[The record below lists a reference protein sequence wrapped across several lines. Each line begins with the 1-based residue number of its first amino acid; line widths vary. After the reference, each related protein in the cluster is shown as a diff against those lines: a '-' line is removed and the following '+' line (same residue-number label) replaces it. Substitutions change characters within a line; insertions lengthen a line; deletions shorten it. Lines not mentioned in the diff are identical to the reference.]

1 MSKNFDQNSGT
12 KHVAIYTRY
21 SSKLQRESSTADQ
34 IRECRDAARKEGWTV
49 VDEFIRSDEAKC
61 GWTLDGR
68 TGLDELMDLA
78 QQKDCPFDGIIIHD
92 TSRLGRNLTDG
103 LRLTDILKYV
113 GVFLYFTTRKLDSRD
128 PNFRTLF
135 IQYGSKDEEFCVDSA
150 ERVHRGQRGR
160 VLEGYVA
167 SGRTYGYKNIP
178 VPAADGTKWLH
189 GRAAVEG
196 VRREVVPEEKIVICR
211 IFEMFVAGLGQR
223 TIASKLN
230 QEGIPSPAKPGVGKP
245 EKRWCTTTVADILKN
260 SKYIGIYT
268 WNQTRVVHNPIT
280 QKKESH
286 KRPESEWERVEIPDW
301 RIVSDHLWEAV
312 ARERRIRRDKAARK
326 MGGLNRTETSRGY
339 VFSGLLACENCG
351 RPFKAYR
358 TAETDI
364 RYECG
369 GARTGTC
376 PIRRSI
382 LLTLVESQL
391 LPAISQRLH
400 EDSVRDDLMAV
411 YRDKMIS
418 LWNETVDAH
427 QVIEDTG
434 DQLRNERRELSAKAD
449 NIVDALQ
456 DDGRN
461 PMLVQ
466 RLNGILEEMSQI
478 DTALQKGSEVVPPL
492 LSEEQTMNLVT
503 RKLADIDAALKEPR
517 EVLKHKLARHIDR
530 LMMKLVETPD
540 GSRYEVTGEIRLF
553 ATGDPDDVL
562 LAASLM
568 CSMG

>member
-1 MSKNFDQNSGT
+1 
-12 KHVAIYTRY
+12 
-21 SSKLQRESSTADQ
+21 
-34 IRECRDAARKEGWTV
+34 
-49 VDEFIRSDEAKC
+49 
-61 GWTLDGR
+61 
-68 TGLDELMDLA
+68 
-78 QQKDCPFDGIIIHD
+78 
-92 TSRLGRNLTDG
+92 
-103 LRLTDILKYV
+103 
-113 GVFLYFTTRKLDSRD
+113 
-128 PNFRTLF
+128 
-135 IQYGSKDEEFCVDSA
+135 
-150 ERVHRGQRGR
+150 
-160 VLEGYVA
+160 
-167 SGRTYGYKNIP
+167 
-178 VPAADGTKWLH
+178 
-189 GRAAVEG
+189 
-196 VRREVVPEEKIVICR
+196 
-211 IFEMFVAGLGQR
+211 
-223 TIASKLN
+223 
-230 QEGIPSPAKPGVGKP
+230 
-245 EKRWCTTTVADILKN
+245 
-260 SKYIGIYT
+260 
-268 WNQTRVVHNPIT
+268 
-280 QKKESH
+280 
-286 KRPESEWERVEIPDW
+286 
-301 RIVSDHLWEAV
+301 
-312 ARERRIRRDKAARK
+312 
-326 MGGLNRTETSRGY
+326 
-339 VFSGLLACENCG
+339 
-351 RPFKAYR
+351 
-358 TAETDI
+358 
-364 RYECG
+364 
-369 GARTGTC
+369 
-376 PIRRSI
+376 
-382 LLTLVESQL
+382 
-391 LPAISQRLH
+391 
-400 EDSVRDDLMAV
+400 MAV